1 MNGDNPTGK
10 TVSSNVEEL
19 LQLFENI
26 QSAMDPYKN
35 SIIQII
41 ERLETEIR
49 HLTVEND
56 MLKGNGRR
64 ERQ

>member
-1 MNGDNPTGK
+1 MNGDNPTGEE
-10 TVSSNVEEL
+10 VSSNVEEAR
-19 LQLFENI
+19 QFFINAR
-26 QSAMDPYKN
+26 SAMDSYEQA
-35 SIIQII
+35 IINLI

-64 ERQ
+64 QRQ